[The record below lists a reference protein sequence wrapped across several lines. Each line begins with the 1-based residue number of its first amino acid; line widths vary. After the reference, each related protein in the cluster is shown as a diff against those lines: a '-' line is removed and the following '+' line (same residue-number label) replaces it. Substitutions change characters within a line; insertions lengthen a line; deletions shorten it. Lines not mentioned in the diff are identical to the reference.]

1 VGEGLGSNPIVDIHF
16 APIRILSM
24 MAGSGTQKGM
34 RRVGLRFAGLKPYGP
49 LGREGPAPINN
60 TNVRGKKPQRGNNH
74 GSLRMFSG
82 LSFLRFRF
90 GREIPEVSRTVL
102 TTNPSGV
109 DSSPFEKLDFLK
121 HNRDLVPG
129 GREASRRG
137 IRFPGRIGTIF
148 HATSPSVPL
157 DHCGCPRFQ

>member
-1 VGEGLGSNPIVDIHF
+1 
-16 APIRILSM
+16 M

-49 LGREGPAPINN
+49 LGRRASPHKQHECQ
-60 TNVRGKKPQRGNNH
+60 VKKPQLGNND

-109 DSSPFEKLDFLK
+109 DSSPFEKVDFLK
-121 HNRDLVPG
+121 HSRDLVPG